1 MTSWTSTGIYNSA
14 FIEVFWFLKS
24 GYKFQMDF
32 SFWLDVTVL
41 SWVGPSS
48 TASCFFFLF
57 GILLSALKR
66 LYGVSTSFFV
76 KILENVLSLTFC
88 CFFNLQLFIFLN
100 SYIFFLKP
108 FAIMFL
114 SILLN
119 RKIFHIINFFIGQ
132 FVNKVITSTKET
144 L

>member
-1 MTSWTSTGIYNSA
+1 MIPEKWLQISNGLFVLTRCNCTELGRA
-14 FIEVFWFLKS
+14 FLNR
-24 GYKFQMDF
+24 Q
-32 SFWLDVTVL
+32 L
-41 SWVGPSS
+41 
-48 TASCFFFLF
+48 FFFLF